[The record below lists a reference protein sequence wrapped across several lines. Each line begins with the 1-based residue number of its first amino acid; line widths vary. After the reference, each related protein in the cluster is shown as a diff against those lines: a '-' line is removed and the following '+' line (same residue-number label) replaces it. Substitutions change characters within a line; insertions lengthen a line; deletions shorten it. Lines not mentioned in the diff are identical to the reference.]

1 MRAQCLCTRHAGETP
16 APPGGAGVM
25 GCIAVCGRN
34 ACAPGMRAGSP
45 RTQVGRIAE
54 AGWKPALPACG
65 RDARAPSMRTRRL
78 RTQAGRIAEA
88 GWKSALPA
96 CGLDAR
102 APRWGVSLRQAGSP
116 RSRHAGWTPAH
127 PRGISPEA
135 GWKPAYP
142 GGVSLYAGET
152 PALPA
157 CGLDA
162 CAPMRCRGEGA
173 HRCMRARRPRS
184 RHASWKPAPPACEL
198 KARAPR
204 HAGWKPAHPGGDV
217 LWGDRFRL
225 W

>member
-1 MRAQCLCTRHAGETP
+1 
-16 APPGGAGVM
+16 
-25 GCIAVCGRN
+25 
-34 ACAPGMRAGSP
+34 MRAG
-45 RTQVGRIAE
+45 
-54 AGWKPALPACG
+54 
-65 RDARAPSMRTRRL
+65 RL
-78 RTQAGRIAEA
+78 RTHVAY
-88 GWKSALPA
+88 
-96 CGLDAR
+96 
-102 APRWGVSLRQAGSP
+102 RWRRAGSP

-204 HAGWKPAHPGGDV
+204 HAGCKPAHPACGCDARVLRGGVRSCDPARYTRHRTGRPV
-217 LWGDRFRL
+217 TLQRTFRAFFVGIRSVIGAIATRCIVWQIVVVHGAESSL
-225 W
+225 